1 MGGWPRVLAGMAP
14 RSPDPGRGGGGV
26 QHEKVPQTVP
36 TPVLAPGRCPQGDAL
51 GRRGVLTTST
61 GPHQDKSQV
70 KRAESL
76 WGLLSR
82 RHPWPGQLLGSG
94 GRVSTGPWRQLPPQQ
109 ASWPV
114 LLSDRREDW
123 VSPPSTEATLTMAG
137 PELMGGTAAPLHGVK
152 GAPPRSP
159 PPSPLPGPGS
169 PRLCQENQLPS
180 LLWNLRVLGE
190 AEGVCV
196 SQSTAQWACVWRG
209 HVSARAR
216 DRSMAVFRGRQGCPE
231 AGRGLGL
238 LPFIGFHIPEAA
250 GLLSLSWLGR
260 LAGQA
265 ARPVGLPRVSSFQPP
280 WV

>member
-1 MGGWPRVLAGMAP
+1 MGTLKW
-14 RSPDPGRGGGGV
+14 
-26 QHEKVPQTVP
+26 TP
-36 TPVLAPGRCPQGDAL
+36 TPG
-51 GRRGVLTTST
+51 
-61 GPHQDKSQV
+61 
-70 KRAESL
+70 
-76 WGLLSR
+76 
-82 RHPWPGQLLGSG
+82 LGSSWDQG
-94 GRVSTGPWRQLPPQQ
+94 GRVSIGPWRQLPPQQ

-123 VSPPSTEATLTMAG
+123 VSPLPAEATLIMAG
-137 PELMGGTAAPLHGVK
+137 PELTGGTAAPLHGVK
-152 GAPPRSP
+152 GPPRSP

-190 AEGVCV
+190 AGGRVCV

-216 DRSMAVFRGRQGCPE
+216 DRSTAVFRGRQGCPE

-280 WV
+280 RV